1 MAKKA
6 IGEAILKIT
15 GNGITAKKIY
25 LIAVQSAMYVFLYY
39 ITNYVAYLRSIDRE
53 WVTIPLIDYKIPFLD
68 FFVWPYISAYVLN
81 TVGVFL
87 MTKDMEYQEFKK
99 ITAAYFM
106 NLIVLVGFYFVIPM
120 KAVRADFDPDGSYSL
135 WAVNILHGAM
145 FPYNT
150 FPSAHVSYSFLTG
163 LIAYCGKYKYRA
175 VIIIDS
181 ILIILSTLFIKEHV
195 IVDVAT
201 GIVLAVICY
210 KERENALRFYKY
222 IFKNYLKKGA

>member
-1 MAKKA
+1 MKI
-6 IGEAILKIT
+6 IGNNTA
-15 GNGITAKKIY
+15 AKKIY

-53 WVTIPLIDYKIPFLD
+53 WVTIPAIDYKIPFLD

-81 TVGVFL
+81 TIGVFL
-87 MTKDMEYQEFKK
+87 MTKDMKYGEFKK

-106 NLIVLVGFYFVIPM
+106 NLFVLVCFYFVIPM
-120 KAVRADFDPDGSYSL
+120 KAVRADFDPDGSFSL

-163 LIAYCGKYKYRA
+163 LVAYCGRYKYRTL
-175 VIIIDS
+175 IIIDS

-201 GIVLAVICY
+201 GIILAIVCY
-210 KERENALRFYKY
+210 KERENALRFCRY
-222 IFKNYLKKGA
+222 IFKNYFI